1 MEGADVGDTGS
12 PPSRLLALDPGV
24 GVDPSLGTELEEIE
38 RKDLMAP

>member
-1 MEGADVGDTGS
+1 MEQADVGDTGL
-12 PPSRLLALDPGV
+12 PPSRLLALDP